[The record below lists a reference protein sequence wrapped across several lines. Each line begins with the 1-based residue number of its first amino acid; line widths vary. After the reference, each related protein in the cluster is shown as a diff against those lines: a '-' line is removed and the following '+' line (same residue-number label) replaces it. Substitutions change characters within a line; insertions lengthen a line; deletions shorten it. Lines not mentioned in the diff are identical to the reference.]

1 LSVFQ
6 IAALNGDRARCQHL
20 ARSYLSFVAAGDSPL
35 LAAAA
40 ARIGFQALTLAGSP
54 SEPQTSVLRDEA
66 TRELDRAEQALT
78 DEWRPSYFGVQLE
91 LARGY
96 AARDAGTSGAS
107 HFREAATLS
116 GPFGDFFALEPRLE
130 LAQELLD
137 HGSRD
142 EGRELLVDCWTSGH
156 DMGARGLERRAAR
169 LATRFRVPLPGAAT
183 SEGPL
188 SRLTPREREVL
199 DRLAKGTTNRAIA
212 QDLVISEKTVSV
224 HVSNVLAKL
233 GVENRGAAAALA
245 RELA

>member
-20 ARSYLSFVAAGDSPL
+20 ARSYLSVVGAGDSPL

-54 SEPQTSVLRDEA
+54 AEPQTSVLRDEA

-156 DMGARGLERRAAR
+156 DMAARGLERRAAR